1 MQYGYFDNSR
11 KEYIITKPDTPLPW
25 INYLGAD
32 EYCALFSNTAGGY
45 SFYQDARMQR
55 LTRYRYNNVP
65 MDRGGK
71 TIYIRDNK
79 DKDFWSV
86 SWQPVLKDLKSY
98 KYECRHGLGYS
109 IISSEYKKVST
120 KATYFVPLKEN
131 IEIWMLEI
139 TNKSNKNRNLSVFS
153 FVEFCLYDAL
163 NDMTDYQYNL
173 NIGLAKYNKKN
184 NTVYHHSLY
193 GITKDFFT
201 FFAVNQ
207 KPVAFDTQRTDFT
220 GEYGD
225 FSAPRAVVENKCRN
239 SLAVGWSPIA
249 SHQLEVNLKPHQTK
263 TLIFILGIAR
273 KFGDENKY
281 INKYKNKDC
290 VSKALKDLERYWAIN
305 LSKYQ
310 TETPD
315 SDVNT
320 MVNIWNQYQCRTTFN
335 WSRSASYYESGI
347 GRGMGFRDSCQDTLG
362 FVHMIPSEVKQRL
375 IDIASTQLYRGDA
388 RHQYSPLT
396 KKAMGE
402 GGFSDDHLWLILA
415 VAQYIKETGD
425 LKFLNEVVP
434 YDNYADRQKGAM
446 YEHLSKALDFTYTH
460 LGPHGIPNMFN
471 ADWNDCLNLYG
482 AQKNSESVWV
492 GLMFVY
498 TAKLMI
504 EIADMLHKKADKK
517 KFKAMA
523 DKMTRQL
530 NKVAWDG
537 AWYKRAFTEKKEAI
551 GSKENKEG
559 QIYLLPQA
567 WAVIADIAPK
577 SRLIKAM
584 DSLNKKLATEH
595 GIMLLAP
602 PYTKYNHEIGS
613 ITLYPPGLK
622 ENGAIFCHPNPWAM
636 IAECILG
643 RSDLAFKYYKAIL
656 PASKNKISEI
666 RKTEPYVY
674 CQMIGGKQ
682 YKNFGEG
689 KNSWLTGT
697 AAWNFFAISSYIL
710 GIRAEY
716 NGLIIDPVIPKSWK
730 KFRVIRI
737 YRDVAYYIDI
747 KNPKGVSKGIK
758 HLIVD
763 GKKING
769 NIIPI
774 QKNKKIC
781 FVEAVMGL

>member
-1 MQYGYFDNSR
+1 MQYGYFDNSKR
-11 KEYIITKPDTPLPW
+11 EYVITRPDTPLPW

-71 TIYIRDNK
+71 YIYLRDNS

-109 IISSEYKKVST
+109 IILSEYKKIST
-120 KATYFVPLKEN
+120 KTTYFVPLKEN
-131 IEIWMLEI
+131 LEIWMVEI
-139 TNKSNKNRNLSVFS
+139 TNNSNKKRNLSAFS

-163 NDMTDYQYNL
+163 NDMTDFQYNL
-173 NIGLAKYNKKN
+173 NIGLTKYNKNN
-184 NTVYHHSLY
+184 NTVYHNSLY

-201 FFAVNQ
+201 FFSASQ
-207 KPVAFDTQRTDFT
+207 KPVAFDTQRSEFMGT
-220 GEYGD
+220 YGD
-225 FSAPRAVVENKCRN
+225 FSQPRAVIENKCNN
-239 SLAVGWSPIA
+239 SIAVGWAPCGA
-249 SHQLEVNLKPHQTK
+249 HQLKVDLNPGQTK
-263 TLIFILGIAR
+263 TLIFVLGVEKKYGEEI
-273 KFGDENKY
+273 KY
-281 INKYKNKDC
+281 INKYTNKDN
-290 VSKALKDLERYWAIN
+290 VNKALKDLERYWTVN

-310 TETPD
+310 AETPD
-315 SDVNT
+315 NYVNE
-320 MVNIWNQYQCRTTFN
+320 MVNIWNPYQCRTTFN
-335 WSRSASYYESGI
+335 WSRSASYYEAGI

-362 FVHMIPSEVKQRL
+362 FVHMIPSDVRQRL
-375 IDIASTQLYRGDA
+375 VDIAATQLNRGDA

-415 VAQYIKETGD
+415 VSQYIKETGD

-434 YDNYADRQKGAM
+434 YDNFADKQKGTM
-446 YEHLSKALDFTYTH
+446 YEHLSKALDFTRTH
-460 LGPHGIPNMFN
+460 LGPHKIPNMYN

-482 AQKNSESVWV
+482 AQKNSESVFV
-492 GLMFVY
+492 GIMFVY
-498 TAKLMI
+498 TAKQMA
-504 EIADMLHKKADKK
+504 EIAGIINNKNDKK
-517 KFKAMA
+517 KFLGMA
-523 DKMTRQL
+523 DKMTKQL

-537 AWYKRAFTEKKEAI
+537 EWYARAFTERKEVI
-551 GSKENKEG
+551 GSKKNKEG

-577 SRLIKAM
+577 AKLIKAM

-595 GIMLLAP
+595 GIMLITP
-602 PYTKYNHEIGS
+602 PYSKYNHEIGS
-613 ITLYPPGLK
+613 ITLYPQGLK
-622 ENGAIFCHPNPWAM
+622 ENGAIFCHPNSWAM
-636 IAECILG
+636 IAEALLG
-643 RSDLAFKYYKAIL
+643 RGNLAFKYYKAIL
-656 PASKNKISEI
+656 PAAKNKISDL

-674 CQMIGGKQ
+674 SQMIAGKHH
-682 YKNFGEG
+682 KDFGEG

-710 GIRAEY
+710 GIRADF
-716 NGLIIDPVIPKSWK
+716 NGLIVDPAIPKSWK
-730 KFRVIRI
+730 KFRVIRA
-737 YRDVAYYIDI
+737 YRGVTYYINI

-758 HLIVD
+758 YLMVD

-769 NIIPI
+769 NIIPE
-774 QKNKKIC
+774 QKNKKMS
-781 FVEAVMGL
+781 FVEAVM